1 MFGRIALFAVF
12 FLVSASAFA
21 QNTLPAVQ
29 VTGMR
34 INEVDL
40 CGNLSCNGF
49 FNAPIIVYPIGTVI
63 ELEDV
68 ADEPTTPACH
78 PDGSVREGAV
88 WAAYQFDLRRRHGDS
103 AIGRIQQQAE
113 DRQNWG
119 ETMTILFAD
128 GSFGLYERTDST
140 LGSSHGFIEMQA
152 PACARPRP

>member
-1 MFGRIALFAVF
+1 MYGRIALLVGLFC
-12 FLVSASAFA
+12 VSATAFA
-21 QNTLPAVQ
+21 QTTLPAVQ

-49 FNAPIIVYPIGTVI
+49 FNAPIIVLPIANVI

-68 ADEPTTPACH
+68 TEEPTTPACH
-78 PDGSVREGAV
+78 PDGTVREGAV

-103 AIGRIQQQAE
+103 AIGRIRQQAE
-113 DRQNWG
+113 DRQNWQ
-119 ETMTILFAD
+119 ETMTIIFAD
-128 GSFGLYERTDST
+128 GSFGLYERTDSA